1 MIMVA
6 HVCARVGESRAPNQL
21 GTFLAALFTILYI
34 MNNKYLTS
42 LAAA

>member
-1 MIMVA
+1 MFMVA

-34 MNNKYLTS
+34 MNKYLTS